1 MVAVKQKNNAVPAH
15 RRRLLAV
22 KVVRTRATHIAD
34 LPRWVLDGEI
44 LYDLTACKETML
56 DEKGKGKNISVSIL
70 RSKSG
75 LHYRIPFEDGT
86 SVSLSSFCEAWSSAL
101 AKALKIASAL

>member
-1 MVAVKQKNNAVPAH
+1 VTF
-15 RRRLLAV
+15 
-22 KVVRTRATHIAD
+22 VRSTAAQITD

-44 LYDLTACKETML
+44 LYDLTAYKETML

-70 RSKSG
+70 RNKSG